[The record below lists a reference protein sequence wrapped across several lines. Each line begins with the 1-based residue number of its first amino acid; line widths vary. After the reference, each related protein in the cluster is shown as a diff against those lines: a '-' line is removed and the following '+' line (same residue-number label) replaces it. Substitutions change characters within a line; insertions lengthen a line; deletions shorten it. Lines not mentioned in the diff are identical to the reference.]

1 MKNQNK
7 YTNLANGLAFY
18 ALNNSSII
26 FTLIALYGL
35 VSIRYFA
42 IVDQKPKYKSL
53 TETLMIFVTLRFI
66 FEVLGMMQTSTYI
79 SHTVIIINAITFIIS
94 LFIIFYGLTHLKEIL
109 NLYDLKH
116 LSKKIESSALIVIAA
131 DGILVLLLLLV
142 LFVSVFNIQFLYNF
156 LSIFLNPT
164 TNFTIGLIFIM
175 VKYFASRN
183 FTKAAMMLRQ
193 IDHDITID

>member
-53 TETLMIFVTLRFI
+53 SETLMIFVTLRFI

-94 LFIIFYGLTHLKEIL
+94 LFIIFYGLTYLKEIL